1 MKPFTF
7 HYVLIV
13 YFLFFYFGPQASS
26 FLGDCILLGLDEK
39 IIDLNLLTK
48 DKIKR
53 RMANVEKALK
63 MGGGF
68 NILMKSSICPLTFQI
83 IPIRSLNF
91 FLNQFCYK
99 NLFLLFFR
107 Y

>member
-1 MKPFTF
+1 
-7 HYVLIV
+7 
-13 YFLFFYFGPQASS
+13 
-26 FLGDCILLGLDEK
+26 LGDCILFGLDEK

-53 RMANVEKALK
+53 RMTNVEKALK

-68 NILMKSSICPLTFQI
+68 DILMKSSICPLTFQI

-91 FLNQFCYK
+91 FKINFVIKIYFYY
-99 NLFLLFFR
+99 FLDIDVR
-107 Y
+107 DKRDR

>member
-1 MKPFTF
+1 M
-7 HYVLIV
+7 
-13 YFLFFYFGPQASS
+13 
-26 FLGDCILLGLDEK
+26 GDCILLGLDEK

-53 RMANVEKALK
+53 RMTNVEKALK

-68 NILMKSSICPLTFQI
+68 DILMKSSICPLTFQI

-91 FLNQFCYK
+91 VIKIYFYYFLDIDVRDK
-99 NLFLLFFR
+99 R
-107 Y
+107 DR